1 MFTRSILSD
10 SDRVLYPVQTF
21 GFSLLFLYRT
31 LDSEHLEKSGVG
43 VDLRSPMAIPMDSDR
58 SVNSYLPL
66 IRCDSCGTARRHA
79 KVSEE
84 PVPEQDFDSET
95 EITQTGR
102 LLLAEIWACQNC
114 GAKRRYGGGA
124 QLMSK
129 LKSKKTVFT
138 APPEVAA
145 RSAPTL
151 SSWRLRCSLSRNY
164 GQAEKGTRT
173 RQEKDRKGREN
184 HPTFKSR
191 S

>member
-10 SDRVLYPVQTF
+10 PDRVLYPVQTF

-114 GAKRRYGGGA
+114 GAKRRYGGVH
-124 QLMSK
+124 S
-129 LKSKKTVFT
+129 
-138 APPEVAA
+138 
-145 RSAPTL
+145 
-151 SSWRLRCSLSRNY
+151 
-164 GQAEKGTRT
+164 
-173 RQEKDRKGREN
+173 
-184 HPTFKSR
+184 
-191 S
+191 